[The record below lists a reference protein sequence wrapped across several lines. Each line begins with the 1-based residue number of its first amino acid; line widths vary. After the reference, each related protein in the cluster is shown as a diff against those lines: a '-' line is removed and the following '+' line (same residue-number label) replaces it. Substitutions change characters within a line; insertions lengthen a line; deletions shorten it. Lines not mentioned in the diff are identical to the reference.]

1 MAIHLEITGF
11 ANINVFVV
19 AGLKGLGVT
28 TKLRILKQVIRS
40 NSVQYS
46 ESDICS
52 LSIQIFITNH
62 DYPILVNSAAF
73 WPKTSYCHTAGGLIC
88 GGLRG
93 LPPTSVNI

>member
-1 MAIHLEITGF
+1 MQLNF
-11 ANINVFVV
+11 KDMCNFY
-19 AGLKGLGVT
+19 K
-28 TKLRILKQVIRS
+28 ILCCARS